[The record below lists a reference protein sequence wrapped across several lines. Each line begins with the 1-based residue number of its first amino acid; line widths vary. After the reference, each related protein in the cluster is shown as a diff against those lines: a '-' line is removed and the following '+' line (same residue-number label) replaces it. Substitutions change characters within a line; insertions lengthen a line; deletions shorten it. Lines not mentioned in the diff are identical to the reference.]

1 MNRNNN
7 NSMADRRN
15 RNAARLDRG
24 WRYFRC
30 RTATAQRRLQ
40 KTLMGL
46 LNLSAGT
53 TRKQEPHS
61 PY

>member
-30 RTATAQRRLQ
+30 HTATAGNTYGALEPFGRHHPQ
-40 KTLMGL
+40 
-46 LNLSAGT
+46 
-53 TRKQEPHS
+53 TRTP
-61 PY
+61 

>member
-7 NSMADRRN
+7 NSMADRRS

-30 RTATAQRRLQ
+30 RAAARRRLQ
-40 KTLMGL
+40 ETLMGL

>member
-30 RTATAQRRLQ
+30 RVAARRRLQ

>member
-30 RTATAQRRLQ
+30 RANGTAQIAENTYGALEPFGRHHPQ
-40 KTLMGL
+40 
-46 LNLSAGT
+46 
-53 TRKQEPHS
+53 TRTP
-61 PY
+61 